1 MKHSKIEKI
10 PLEGFPPIEDEM
22 IRLLVLG
29 SFPSVKSL
37 EDSFYY
43 AHPQNQFW
51 RILSVCWNETIPA
64 SIDDKKKWALSHRLG
79 IWDVFASCER
89 EGSLDQA
96 LTRGMVNDLEPFI
109 ASHRSLERVLLNGSL
124 AASAFRKASRAWTI
138 SGSLEIIA
146 LPSSSPVPSK
156 NYRRI
161 EDKIPLWK
169 DALGI

>member
-1 MKHSKIEKI
+1 MKKTR
-10 PLEGFPPIEDEM
+10 LAGFPPVEDGR
-22 IRLLVLG
+22 IRFLVLG

-51 RILSVCWNETIPA
+51 RILAACWNENIPA
-64 SIDDKKKWALSHRLG
+64 SIDDKKKWVLSHRLG

-96 LTRGMVNDLEPFI
+96 LRRGKVNDLESFI
-109 ASHRSLERVLLNGSL
+109 ASHKKLERVMLNGSL
-124 AASAFRKASRAWTI
+124 AASAFRRASRGWTI
-138 SGSLEIIA
+138 PASLGIFA
-146 LPSSSPVPSK
+146 LPSTSPVPSK
-156 NYRRI
+156 NFRRI

-169 DALGI
+169 KALGI